1 MSEKQPTPPA
11 EAPAT
16 AATFEHAT
24 ARLARIV
31 DELEKGD
38 IPLERSLALFEEGIR
53 LAREAEARIAS
64 AEKRVEE
71 LLAMDP
77 TGKPVMRP
85 LAIQTEDDP

>member
-1 MSEKQPTPPA
+1 MSDKDTTGST
-11 EAPAT
+11 APSES

-31 DELEKGD
+31 EELERGD
-38 IPLERSLALFEEGIR
+38 LALERSLALFEEGIR
-53 LAREAEARIAS
+53 LAREAEARITS

-77 TGKPVMRP
+77 SGKPVMRP
-85 LAIQTEDDP
+85 LPIQSEDEP